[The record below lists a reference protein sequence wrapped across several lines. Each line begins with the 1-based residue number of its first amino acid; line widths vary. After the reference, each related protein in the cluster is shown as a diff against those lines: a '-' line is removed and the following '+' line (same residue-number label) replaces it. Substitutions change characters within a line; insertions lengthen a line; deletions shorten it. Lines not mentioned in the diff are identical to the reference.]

1 MNNEIKSVVLLTEK
15 EVQELYKLNVKTLQR
30 ERFNGSGIP
39 YIKLGRRVRYKV
51 SDINAYLEKNTIGNH
66 RYDWL

>member
-1 MNNEIKSVVLLTEK
+1 MTDDMKSVVLLTEK

-51 SDINAYLEKNTIGNH
+51 SDINTYLEKKTIGNH
-66 RYDWL
+66 RYD

>member
-51 SDINAYLEKNTIGNH
+51 SDINTYLEKKTIGNH
-66 RYDWL
+66 RYD

>member
-1 MNNEIKSVVLLTEK
+1 MIKEKKSVVLLTEK

-51 SDINAYLEKNTIGNH
+51 SDINAYLEKKTIGNH
-66 RYDWL
+66 RYD

>member
-1 MNNEIKSVVLLTEK
+1 MINEIKSAVLLTEK
-15 EVQELYKLNVKTLQR
+15 EVQEVYKINVKTLQR
-30 ERFNGSGIP
+30 ERCNGSGIP
-39 YIKLGRRVRYKV
+39 YVKLGRRVRYKI

>member
-1 MNNEIKSVVLLTEK
+1 MNDDMKSVVLLTEK
-15 EVQELYKLNVKTLQR
+15 EVQDLYKLNVKTLQR

-51 SDINAYLEKNTIGNH
+51 SDINAYLEKKTVGNH
-66 RYDWL
+66 RYD

>member
-1 MNNEIKSVVLLTEK
+1 MTDDMKSVILLTEK

-51 SDINAYLEKNTIGNH
+51 SDINTYLEKKTIGNH
-66 RYDWL
+66 RYD